1 MDEEY
6 KKMLLGVKIHLIKS
20 HMTYNAEVE
29 PVVVRPVNVD
39 MLVASIWEYLTGAGY
54 ASTSKIS

>member
-20 HMTYNAEVE
+20 SMTYNAEVE
-29 PVVVRPVNVD
+29 PVVIRPVNVD
-39 MLVASIWEYLTGAGY
+39 VLVASIWEYLTGAGY